1 SPSGKAILTASADQV
16 VRLWDR
22 GSGKLLAP
30 FKQHSESVVRAMFID
45 GGRLTL
51 SASRDSVLKLWPL
64 KKFEDLT
71 VAAAVPDGATT
82 PTSVQVPVVPP
93 LKPVET
99 ISIGG
104 TGGNLILSPNRK
116 WLFLLNR
123 TDGQLIQ
130 IDTSTL
136 KVTRK
141 LKLP

>member
-1 SPSGKAILTASADQV
+1 
-16 VRLWDR
+16 
-22 GSGKLLAP
+22 KLLAR
-30 FKQHSESVVRAMFID
+30 FKQHSEWGVRAMFID

-104 TGGNLILSPNRK
+104 TGGNLILSPNCQWVFPLHPTHRQPNPIYTTPLKRK
-116 WLFLLNR
+116 
-123 TDGQLIQ
+123 
-130 IDTSTL
+130 
-136 KVTRK
+136 
-141 LKLP
+141 